1 MSFTSVMTAVGLAV
15 AVLAGSVLTAQSVV
29 AGNLTDTFVRFVSA
43 IVAGAYYMYLHLM
56 SQGRLKAS
64 LR

>member
-29 AGNLTDTFVRFVSA
+29 VGNLTDTFVRFVLA
-43 IVAGAYYMYLHLM
+43 IVAGAYYLYLHLM
-56 SQGRLKAS
+56 SRGRLKAS